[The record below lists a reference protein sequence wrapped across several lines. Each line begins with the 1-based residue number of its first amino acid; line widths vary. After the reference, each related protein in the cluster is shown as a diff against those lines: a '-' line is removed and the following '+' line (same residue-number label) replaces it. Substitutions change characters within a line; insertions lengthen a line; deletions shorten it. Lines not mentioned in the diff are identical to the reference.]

1 MVSHYLVK
9 MRKQFLIFITTVIVL
24 YTLINYFLFAQG
36 KDFFETNTLAYLV
49 YILIFW
55 TLVFIY
61 PIARILGRL
70 WCSKCSDIL
79 TVIGS
84 FWFAVML
91 YLFLGIIL
99 LKLIKLINLATF
111 VSYTFAWDM
120 AFNRYFLAGT
130 IVFTVVIII
139 YGFINARIPRI
150 RKLDI
155 SINKTII
162 GLSSLTI
169 AVASDIHLGN
179 IVAGRMAKK
188 IIKGINGL
196 NPDIILL
203 AGDVV
208 DEDLAPVIRFNLGEC
223 LKQLKAPL
231 GIYAITG
238 NHEYI
243 GGVTSACEYLQELG
257 IRVLR
262 DEWIRLE
269 NGLYIVGRDDR
280 DKPRFTGEKRKQL
293 SEIMTGVDKTFPI
306 ILLDHQ
312 PFELDQAATCGADL
326 SLSGHTHHGQIWPLN
341 YITRMIYELS
351 WGYKKKGDTHCYVSC
366 GVGTWGPQVRTGNR
380 PEILDIKLKISKT

>member
-1 MVSHYLVK
+1 
-9 MRKQFLIFITTVIVL
+9 MRKQFLIFIAFIIAL

-36 KDFFETNTLAYLV
+36 KGFFDTNTTVYLV
-49 YILIFW
+49 YVLIFW
-55 TLVFIY
+55 TLAFIY
-61 PIARILGRL
+61 PVARILGRL
-70 WCSKCSDIL
+70 WCSKCSDVL

-99 LKLIKLINLATF
+99 LKLIKLMNLATF
-111 VSYTFAWDM
+111 VPYTFAYDLS
-120 AFNRYFLAGT
+120 FERNFLVGT
-130 IVFTVVIII
+130 AASSLVIII
-139 YGFINARIPRI
+139 YGFINARIPRV

-155 SINKTII
+155 SINKPII

-188 IIKGINGL
+188 IVKSINRL

-208 DEDLAPVIRFNLGEC
+208 DEDLAPVIRFDLGEC

-243 GGVTSACEYLQELG
+243 GGVTSACQYLQEHG

-262 DEWIRLE
+262 DEWIQLE

-280 DKPRFTGEKRKQL
+280 DKSRFTGETRRQL
-293 SEIMTGVDKTFPI
+293 SEIMMGVDKTFPV

-326 SLSGHTHHGQIWPLN
+326 SISGHTHHGQMWPLN

-380 PEILDIKLKISKT
+380 PEILSIKLKILKT